1 MEIISTTQLTRITN
15 YHLRITSMINLAADF
30 KAFIQKIV
38 NQLREDLKTIRTGR
52 ANPAILEGI
61 IVETYGGQTK
71 LKLNELSTITTDESA
86 VLIITP
92 FDPST
97 TQDVE
102 KAILKSPLGINPQ
115 VQGTKILVR
124 IPPLSEEQRLKLV
137 KIINQKVEEKKTII
151 RNQRDEVRRKIKHQF
166 EAKEMTEDQKFRLE
180 KDIDTLTHNCMTEI
194 DTVKKSKDQE
204 IMEV

>member
-1 MEIISTTQLTRITN
+1 MNNLT
-15 YHLRITSMINLAADF
+15 SDF
-30 KAFIQKIV
+30 KSFIQKIV
-38 NQLREDLKTIRTGR
+38 NQLREELKTIRSGR

-86 VLIITP
+86 ALIITP

-97 TQDVE
+97 TQDIE
-102 KAILKSPLGINPQ
+102 KAILKSPLGVNPQ
-115 VQGTKILVR
+115 VQGTKILVH
-124 IPPLSEEQRLKLV
+124 IAPLSEEQRFKLV
-137 KIINQKVEEKKTII
+137 KMINQKIEEKKTMI

-166 EAKEMTEDQKFRLE
+166 EAKEMTEDQKFRVE
-180 KDIDTLTHNCMTEI
+180 KDIDTVTHNCMGEI
-194 DTVKKSKDQE
+194 DGVRKSKDKE